1 MTNSQDLGQRLLA
14 AAEAAT
20 PKAETLLAELI
31 RFRTVNGEPG
41 TVDVTQF
48 RREVARC
55 FAYLGQWCRSH
66 GMIWRQYDELV
77 AVAEIPGEGP
87 EVIGV
92 PLHIDVVP
100 AIENGSWTHP
110 PFQGHI
116 DETAI
121 HGRGAQDDKGPSAA
135 MLVAGANLL
144 QTGAPR
150 QRTIRFIIG
159 STEESG
165 GWDCMKR
172 YLAEESAPDF
182 TLVPD
187 SRFPIVTAEK
197 GYLTLDIRGKWPL
210 HEGENLPPL
219 DLYDVKAGVADNV
232 VPPTASLLMYGGM
245 SSEPQIR
252 TATERVTGEHPGS
265 SCKIDARTH
274 SEWVHKFVV
283 TVQGK
288 AAHASTPH
296 AGINAALLALEVVQP
311 LFPQPVSGTTRFCRL
326 VHRVAQATDGSGLGL
341 AMSDGFVGA
350 TTACLA
356 MVSVGDEEGWARINV
371 RFPPGMSVADALNR
385 VEETLAGDEDA
396 RNTNAQVSIYGT
408 AYEPIRADEAA
419 LAPYLE
425 ALATSYTDITGRP
438 ATLTAIP
445 GTTFAK
451 AFPNAVCYGGTDA
464 AEPGEVPLA
473 HQVNELLLR
482 KALARNVKIYS
493 LALARLAMAQVD
505 VGELPPPPKPAPA
518 AAPPAP
524 PTQAASPSAAATA
537 AASGASMTGRL
548 QGIAKALAAAT
559 TSTGQ
564 PSRATPPA
572 PKPSQAPRGSEM
584 PTSDSAADSP
594 GGADA

>member
-1 MTNSQDLGQRLLA
+1 
-14 AAEAAT
+14 
-20 PKAETLLAELI
+20 
-31 RFRTVNGEPG
+31 
-41 TVDVTQF
+41 
-48 RREVARC
+48 
-55 FAYLGQWCRSH
+55 
-66 GMIWRQYDELV
+66 
-77 AVAEIPGEGP
+77 
-87 EVIGV
+87 
-92 PLHIDVVP
+92 
-100 AIENGSWTHP
+100 
-110 PFQGHI
+110 
-116 DETAI
+116 
-121 HGRGAQDDKGPSAA
+121 
-135 MLVAGANLL
+135 
-144 QTGAPR
+144 
-150 QRTIRFIIG
+150 
-159 STEESG
+159 
-165 GWDCMKR
+165 
-172 YLAEESAPDF
+172 
-182 TLVPD
+182 
-187 SRFPIVTAEK
+187 
-197 GYLTLDIRGKWPL
+197 
-210 HEGENLPPL
+210 
-219 DLYDVKAGVADNV
+219 
-232 VPPTASLLMYGGM
+232 M

-252 TATERVTGEHPGS
+252 TAADRVTGEHPGS

-326 VHRVAQATDGSGLGL
+326 IHRVAEATDGSGLGL
-341 AMSDGFVGA
+341 AMSDSFVGA

-371 RFPPGMSVADALNR
+371 RFPPGMSVADALSR
-385 VEETLAGDEDA
+385 AEATLAGDEDA
-396 RNTNAQVSIYGT
+396 RNTCAQVSIYGT

-438 ATLTAIP
+438 ATFTAIP

-505 VGELPPPPKPAPA
+505 VGELPPPPKSDPLTANSSAPA
-518 AAPPAP
+518 
-524 PTQAASPSAAATA
+524 TQASSPSAGAAA
-537 AASGASMTGRL
+537 AASGASLTGRL
-548 QGIAKALAAAT
+548 QGIAKALAGAT

-564 PSRATPPA
+564 PPKPTPPA
-572 PKPSQAPRGSEM
+572 PMSSQAPRGSEM
-584 PTSDSAADSP
+584 PTSDSGADSP